1 MTYAGRSFAPE
12 NDHPNLKIWSNSMQR
27 FRELTEEALRPLGIT
42 VSLVTWLAKL
52 LKRNSAFLP
61 DPISS
66 IAGVKAAKPDQEE
79 VIRNVQKR
87 KQDALQGQF
96 IARDVNG
103 NSLVDEG

>member
-1 MTYAGRSFAPE
+1 
-12 NDHPNLKIWSNSMQR
+12 MQR

-52 LKRNSAFLP
+52 LKHNSHNSAFLP